1 MDFGSRASKKLTF
14 IPFNDELNSAI
25 DCSEVAAKFLQIHFF
40 SADCRLPPIS
50 LSNYKNKHLHR
61 GIIILF
67 LPQLISGKLIWLKI
81 KFDRLKMVSSLNIS
95 SFDAAENSQC
105 KKAWQNLALRYMLR
119 HFHCLY
125 SY

>member
-1 MDFGSRASKKLTF
+1 MMLWGRGYL
-14 IPFNDELNSAI
+14 
-25 DCSEVAAKFLQIHFF
+25 FLQIHFF
-40 SADCRLPPIS
+40 RADGRLPPIS
-50 LSNYKNKHLHR
+50 LSNYRNKHLHR

-67 LPQLISGKLIWLKI
+67 VPQLILGKFIWLKI

-95 SFDAAENSQC
+95 SFDAADNSQC

-125 SY
+125 SCWQ

>member
-1 MDFGSRASKKLTF
+1 MDFGSRASIKLTF

-25 DCSEVAAKFLQIHFF
+25 NCSEVVAAMLLEIHFL
-40 SADCRLPPIS
+40 SSGLPLIS
-50 LSNYKNKHLHR
+50 LSNYKNEHLHR
-61 GIIILF
+61 GIINLF
-67 LPQLISGKLIWLKI
+67 VPRLIPGKLIWLKI
-81 KFDRLKMVSSLNIS
+81 KFDRLKLVSSLNIS

-105 KKAWQNLALRYMLR
+105 KKAWQNSALRYMLR